1 MMEHLMSKEQRA
13 QRRWL
18 VEQKAELR
26 LIRQQVDKLNVRIA
40 VNLNGT
46 LDERTIRRLDLI
58 QSDLEIAS
66 DILQKA
72 SER

>member
-1 MMEHLMSKEQRA
+1 VEHLMSKEHRA

-26 LIRQQVDKLNVRIA
+26 SIRKQVDKLNVRIA